1 MEALKRRR
9 LIQSVAGVAAVG
21 LVAGLAS
28 AITSGSAASAQ
39 TFNVQLAASCT
50 IPVAGAE
57 VYQATLSATLPDQI
71 HVGDTLGLGDPKISI
86 LLNSA
91 TTDAL
96 QILGA
101 TTLQGTITAS
111 AHVTNVDKPDQSIN
125 ADVPPTAVPQTT
137 DANGDGPPF
146 TISASAVSPTATVTS
161 AGVATLTATTVS
173 AVFDPKNAA
182 GTSVLPVAKRNIP
195 CTFVA
200 GQDLTLGSVTILPA
214 VTPTPAPTA
223 VPTPAPTAVPTPKP
237 TTAPTP
243 APTAVPTPVPT
254 PISTMVPTPTPT
266 VVPPTPAPTPV
277 ATPAPTPAP
286 TAVPTPSTLPT
297 PTPTAVPTPAPT
309 AVPTPTPAPSLTHL
323 DFDANGTITLPTING
338 KGKVGPGLVSTDVNL
353 KNGTFS
359 GTTTLPD
366 ITVNGSLF
374 GFIPLTT
381 VASFTE
387 LGPLTG
393 QLAKG
398 ATDLVADLKANI
410 GVKSVKALGILPLT
424 SGSCHTASPVSIHL
438 ASNGKGEFS
447 PFSGGTVSSTFA
459 IGSLTDCGL
468 LTGILNAIFPGP
480 NNSLSLNLVTKDS

>member
-1 MEALKRRR
+1 M
-9 LIQSVAGVAAVG
+9 SGVAAVG
-21 LVAGLAS
+21 LVAGLA
-28 AITSGSAASAQ
+28 TTLVGGTAASAQ
-39 TFNVQLAASCT
+39 SFNVQLAANCT

-86 LLNSA
+86 LLNTA

-111 AHVTNVDKPDQSIN
+111 AHVTNVDKPDQSIT
-125 ADVPPTAVPQTT
+125 AEVAPTAVPQEV

-161 AGVATLTATTVS
+161 PGVATLTATTVS

-214 VTPTPAPTA
+214 DTPA
-223 VPTPAPTAVPTPKP
+223 
-237 TTAPTP
+237 
-243 APTAVPTPVPT
+243 
-254 PISTMVPTPTPT
+254 
-266 VVPPTPAPTPV
+266 PTPAPTPV
-277 ATPAPTPAP
+277 ATPVPTPVPTPVATPVPTPVPTPVATPVPTPVATPKPTPVPTPVATPVPTPVATPVPTPVATPVPTPVVTPAP
-286 TAVPTPSTLPT
+286 TPV
-297 PTPTAVPTPAPT
+297 V
-309 AVPTPTPAPSLTHL
+309 TPAPSLTHL

-353 KNGTFS
+353 KNGTFT

-387 LGPLTG
+387 IGPLSG

-447 PFSGGTVSSTFA
+447 PFEGGTVTSTFA

-468 LTGILNAIFPGP
+468 LTGILNVIFPGP